1 MLGRLIRD
9 TGRDGVGLMDLLIS
23 QMRRR
28 FLALD
33 SSAVS
38 DAMDGLMLDA
48 PRVLKGLVPRMTGA
62 KLVGPVFTVTYE
74 SHVSETGRFANAG
87 TYIDDVPE
95 GQVVLV
101 DSQGRGDCTNWGD
114 LLTRLALRKG
124 LAGTVVHGAVR
135 DIADIRSLGYP
146 LYSTAVNAVSGKNR
160 TRMVATG
167 RAVEI
172 DGTVI
177 APGDWLFG
185 DDNALMRLPADQLTE
200 ILTRAEQVSLTE
212 DRIAQAIEA
221 GTALKE
227 ARRRYGYDI
236 PWVVKNDHAV

>member
-1 MLGRLIRD
+1 
-9 TGRDGVGLMDLLIS
+9 MDNKIS
-23 QMRRR
+23 DSRRC

-38 DAMDGLMLDA
+38 DAMDGLMLTA
-48 PRVLKGLVPRMTGA
+48 PRLLANLFPRTDGA

-74 SHVSETGRFANAG
+74 THVPETGKFANAG

-95 GQVVLV
+95 GHVVLV
-101 DSQGRGDCTNWGD
+101 DSQGRDDCTNWGD
-114 LLTRLALRKG
+114 LLTRLAVRQG
-124 LAGTVVHGAVR
+124 LGGSVIHGAAR

-167 RAVEI
+167 RSVNIGE
-172 DGTVI
+172 TVI
-177 APGDWLFG
+177 TPGDWLFG
-185 DDNALMRLPADQLTE
+185 DENALLRLPADQLAE

-212 DRIAQAIEA
+212 EHIAKAIEA
-221 GTALKE
+221 GVPLKE
-227 ARRRYGYDI
+227 ARRRYRYDK
-236 PWVVKNDHAV
+236 PWLVQDDNAV